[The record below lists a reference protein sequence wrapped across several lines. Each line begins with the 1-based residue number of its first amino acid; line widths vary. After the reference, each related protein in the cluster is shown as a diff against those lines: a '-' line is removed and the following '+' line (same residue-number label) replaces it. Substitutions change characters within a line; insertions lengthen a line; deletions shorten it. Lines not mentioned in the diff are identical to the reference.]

1 MKCNKTVLV
10 LVLIVSITAS
20 SGCLD
25 MYTTKGLF
33 FPSEDISHGFVQGTI
48 AEVSHNFTG
57 GVGDDNIQVMT
68 QEERFEVDNFHIGVG
83 GADLY
88 IWAQVHFGSDSERT
102 VDYTRS
108 IEVTLYYMP
117 EEGENI
123 LKARKVYR
131 APDVGRYDVAEIM
144 GQIEGGEQ
152 GLWSLRVF
160 GNGTASSTADIPFY
174 DWFQVTVNGR
184 YSDDS
189 YNNDAPGKGSS

>member
-1 MKCNKTVLV
+1 MKHDKIVFVLV
-10 LVLIVSITAS
+10 LMVSITALSAS

-25 MYTTKGLF
+25 MYTTRGLF
-33 FPSEDISHGFVQGTI
+33 FPSEEISYGFVQGTI
-48 AEVSHNFTG
+48 AGVRHNFTG
-57 GVGDDNIQVMT
+57 GVGNENVQVLT
-68 QEERFEVDNFHIGVG
+68 QEDHFVVDNFYIGIG

-88 IWAQVHFGSDSERT
+88 IWAQVHFGSDSERR

-108 IEVTLYYMP
+108 IEVTLYHMP

-144 GQIEGGEQ
+144 GQIEGAEQ

-160 GNGTASSTADIPFY
+160 GNGTASSTADLPFY
-174 DWFQVTVNGR
+174 DWFQVTINGR

-189 YNNDAPGKGSS
+189 YNNDAPSK